1 MTPLLVSHLLAA
13 LVALPLGGYQ
23 LFRPTKGD
31 PRHVLLGRVWVGLM
45 LWVAI
50 TSYWIRDIRDGQL
63 SLLHI
68 LSTVTLVTITLGVLS
83 ARRGNVAAHR
93 GNMRGSWLG
102 LCGAFI
108 GAVAVPDRVIP
119 TFVLTRPVDA
129 ALATVLLILLTVA
142 LVRLGA
148 VLTRRPP
155 LSVREPRT
163 ARSGGRRL

>member
-1 MTPLLVSHLLAA
+1 MTPLLLSHLTAA
-13 LVALPLGGYQ
+13 LIALPLGGYQ

-31 PRHVLLGRVWVGLM
+31 ARHVLLGRVWAGLM

-50 TSYWIRDIRDGQL
+50 TSYWIRDIRDGEF

-68 LSTVTLVTITLGVLS
+68 LSTVTLVTVTLGVVQ
-83 ARRGNVAAHR
+83 ARRGNIAAHK

-119 TFVLTRPVDA
+119 TFVVTRPIDA
-129 ALATVLLILLTVA
+129 LVVMLLLIGTTLLLIRVGALLTD
-142 LVRLGA
+142 RLD
-148 VLTRRPP
+148 TPT
-155 LSVREPRT
+155 LSTDV
-163 ARSGGRRL
+163 

>member
-31 PRHVLLGRVWVGLM
+31 PRHVLLGRVWVALM
-45 LWVAI
+45 IWVALS
-50 TSYWIRDIRDGQL
+50 SYWIRDIRDGQF

-68 LSTVTLVTITLGVLS
+68 LSTVTLVTLGVLA
-83 ARRGNVAAHR
+83 ARRGNIPAHK

-108 GAVAVPDRVIP
+108 GALAVPDRAIP
-119 TFVLTRPVDA
+119 TFVVTRPLDA
-129 ALATVLLILLTVA
+129 VVATVLLVAMTMLLIRIGA
-142 LVRLGA
+142 SLVHD
-148 VLTRRPP
+148 P
-155 LSVREPRT
+155 LDVPVPR
-163 ARSGGRRL
+163 